1 MKDILIL
8 LLFCAANIQAQ
19 QAITASSGSGVV
31 GGQLIDWSLGEMAA
45 VETVGNSTLIVTQGY
60 LQPVDETV
68 STINPESL
76 SGSVQLFPN
85 PTHDFLVLKASLSE
99 ATSLRYLLFDM
110 SGKLLLDQN
119 NTNLLQEHEERID
132 LANFAAGTYLI
143 RIEAKGLGADTFKV
157 LKVVE

>member
-1 MKDILIL
+1 
-8 LLFCAANIQAQ
+8 
-19 QAITASSGSGVV
+19 
-31 GGQLIDWSLGEMAA
+31 MAA

-110 SGKLLLDQN
+110 SGKLLLDQS